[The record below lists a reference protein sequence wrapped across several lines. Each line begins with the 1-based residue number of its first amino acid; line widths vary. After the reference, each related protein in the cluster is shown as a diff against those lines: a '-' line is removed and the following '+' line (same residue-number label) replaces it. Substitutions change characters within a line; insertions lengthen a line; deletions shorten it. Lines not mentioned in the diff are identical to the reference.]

1 MGPMGPCGSLGPIIF
16 AGLAYFSQDLRVF
29 DKSAATPATTH
40 PSIKES
46 TKGGGRRRRPPPFV
60 EAARSAASSM
70 DGCGEAG
77 EAQGILDGSNFVAT
91 SLQLRSDFVATSSDL
106 ACKGQK
112 RLLRDATQLIW
123 SKVGQG
129 RKLVKKSKKVES
141 SQNGLAYSGKS

>member
-1 MGPMGPCGSLGPIIF
+1 MHVHV
-16 AGLAYFSQDLRVF
+16 LRTFTRV
-29 DKSAATPATTH
+29 SAASAASPAPTH

-60 EAARSAASSM
+60 EAARSAASFM

-129 RKLVKKSKKVES
+129 RNLVKKSRNFKS
-141 SQNGLAYSGKS
+141 SQNGILYSGKS

>member
-1 MGPMGPCGSLGPIIF
+1 MDNEDTFPQNRLFFPKRKPL
-16 AGLAYFSQDLRVF
+16 FSDTLLR
-29 DKSAATPATTH
+29 
-40 PSIKES
+40 
-46 TKGGGRRRRPPPFV
+46 
-60 EAARSAASSM
+60 AASFM

-129 RKLVKKSKKVES
+129 RNLVKK
-141 SQNGLAYSGKS
+141 NMTF

>member
-1 MGPMGPCGSLGPIIF
+1 
-16 AGLAYFSQDLRVF
+16 
-29 DKSAATPATTH
+29 
-40 PSIKES
+40 
-46 TKGGGRRRRPPPFV
+46 
-60 EAARSAASSM
+60 M

-129 RKLVKKSKKVES
+129 LNLVKKVEISKVLRM
-141 SQNGLAYSGKS
+141 GLPIEENLSGLCGNVFSLFRRPQLHFN

>member
-1 MGPMGPCGSLGPIIF
+1 
-16 AGLAYFSQDLRVF
+16 
-29 DKSAATPATTH
+29 
-40 PSIKES
+40 
-46 TKGGGRRRRPPPFV
+46 
-60 EAARSAASSM
+60 M

-77 EAQGILDGSNFVAT
+77 EAQGILDGSNFAAT

>member
-1 MGPMGPCGSLGPIIF
+1 
-16 AGLAYFSQDLRVF
+16 
-29 DKSAATPATTH
+29 
-40 PSIKES
+40 
-46 TKGGGRRRRPPPFV
+46 
-60 EAARSAASSM
+60 M

-129 RKLVKKSKKVES
+129 RNLVKKKRTFES
-141 SQNGLAYSGKS
+141 SQNDILYSGKS